1 MTPSIGISSG
11 LRAPLSEEAKGTLNM
26 TFRTLTCAFAAA
38 VMTFSAS
45 AQAAASLP
53 SRDSTPVAEADAL
66 SGNTE
71 WLPVL
76 IFALAVISIMIF
88 EGGDG
93 DDDPVSP

>member
-1 MTPSIGISSG
+1 MIS
-11 LRAPLSEEAKGTLNM
+11 
-26 TFRTLTCAFAAA
+26 RTLTCAFAAA

-45 AQAAASLP
+45 AHAATSLP
-53 SRDSTPVAEADAL
+53 ARSSTPMAESDQL

-93 DDDPVSP
+93 DGDDDPVSP